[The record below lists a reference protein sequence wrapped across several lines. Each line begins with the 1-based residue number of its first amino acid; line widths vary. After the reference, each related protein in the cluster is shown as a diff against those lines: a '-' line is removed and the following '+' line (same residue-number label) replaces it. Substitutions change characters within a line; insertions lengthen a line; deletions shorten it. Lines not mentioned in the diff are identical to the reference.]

1 MADGKIVIDVKV
13 ADKEVKSA
21 RDSIENLADSAEQ
34 SGSRIGTGLKIALGA
49 AVATVTAAGV
59 ALGKTI
65 SSAIT
70 EGADLQQS
78 LGGIETLFKSSAGTV
93 KKYADEA
100 YRTAGLSANA
110 YMENVTSFSASL
122 LQSLGGDTAKAADV
136 ANMAMI
142 DMSDNANKMGTNMQ
156 DIQNAYQGFAKQN
169 YTMLDNLKLG
179 YGGTQEEMKRLL
191 ADAQKLTG
199 VKYDINNLSDVYN
212 AIHAIQENLDIT
224 GTTAKEAAETF
235 SGSFAAMKAAASNVL
250 GKMALGQD
258 IRPALNALAETTST
272 FLLGN
277 FLPMVIN
284 ILKALPEAVATLFSS
299 AGPMIL
305 QVGKEFIGN
314 LAKGMNG
321 DSPINSGAFLW
332 IKDAIKWIS
341 LDLQNLS
348 FQIQDRVGKIKA
360 VFQSVLQGIQ
370 PIITKLSAII
380 SGWATAISGVLS
392 YAIPLAIDILIAAFD
407 GIQQFIMPILDFL
420 ADKVWSIS
428 SAITEAIL
436 NNVVPALQEVIDWV
450 NQNQS
455 SVQTFGKL
463 LGAVAVGF
471 VAFKTL
477 STIIPII
484 TTVGT
489 AIKGLVT
496 AFSLIKSA
504 TGALTLLKTGFAT
517 LVTAVGGPI
526 TIVIAAIAAL
536 VAGIVYLWQTNEQF
550 RTKVIEIWTA
560 ITEFLQPII
569 SSIAD
574 FIMTIWGSL
583 VTWWNE
589 NQKLILTTVQ
599 TVWGAIQVA
608 FSITLG
614 AIQLIVTVALTA
626 IQAFWNTWGST
637 IMALVQI
644 IWSSIK
650 TIFQSTLNT
659 IMAVVTG
666 VMNQIRTVINT
677 AMGVIQGIIKV
688 ITGAIKGDWSQVWEG
703 IKQIVS
709 SILDGIKNT
718 ISNVLETASTIVS
731 DKIDAIKG
739 FFDSLSDIDLF
750 EAGKSIIDGFLR
762 GLQNAF
768 ESVKKFVGGIADWIE
783 DHKGPISY
791 DRRLLIPAGKAIMG
805 GFDES
810 LQSNFKN
817 VQRTVSGMADRLNSS
832 FNLTPEM
839 ALGVNQVGYVTQ
851 TLKNNESQNQRYNS
865 ELGSLSLI
873 DAIQKLANSPVQTSI
888 NINERE
894 IARAI
899 ARPMA
904 RELEGLKNMASRM
917 RGYRP
922 VIN

>member
-1 MADGKIVIDVKV
+1 MADGKIVIDVTV
-13 ADKEVKSA
+13 NDKEVKSA

-34 SGSRIGTGLKIALGA
+34 SGSRIGTGLKLALGA

-305 QVGKEFIGN
+305 QVGKEFLGN
-314 LAKGMNG
+314 LVKGMNG

-348 FQIQDRVGKIKA
+348 LQIQDRVGKIKA

-370 PIITKLSAII
+370 PIITKVSAII
-380 SGWATAISGVLS
+380 SGWATAISAVLS
-392 YAIPLAIDILIAAFD
+392 YAIPIAIDIVLGVFD
-407 GIQQFIMPILDFL
+407 KLQQFLLPLFDTIVDAFWT
-420 ADKVWSIS
+420 VS
-428 SAITEAIL
+428 STVTEAIL
-436 NNVVPALQEVIDWV
+436 NNVVPALQNFMDYISQNKGVID
-450 NQNQS
+450 
-455 SVQTFGKL
+455 L
-463 LGAVAVGF
+463 LTGAIVAVGG
-471 VAFKTL
+471 AFLAFRGYLAITDLINNVKGAIDTLKVSFGLLKTAMATNPFGL
-477 STIIPII
+477 IALAIGALVGVIIYLWNTNEGFKNAVITAWNAIQAFMQPII
-484 TTVGT
+484 T
-489 AIKGLVT
+489 AIVS
-496 AFSLIKSA
+496 FVQS
-504 TGALTLLKTGFAT
+504 
-517 LVTAVGGPI
+517 
-526 TIVIAAIAAL
+526 
-536 VAGIVYLWQTNEQF
+536 
-550 RTKVIEIWTA
+550 
-560 ITEFLQPII
+560 
-569 SSIAD
+569 
-574 FIMTIWGSL
+574 IWGGL

-589 NQKLILTTVQ
+589 NQQLILTTVQ
-599 TVWGAIQVA
+599 TVWGAIQIVFA
-608 FSITLG
+608 TIMGSIELVIT
-614 AIQLIVTVALTA
+614 TVLTA
-626 IQAFWNTWGST
+626 IQVFWNTWGSAIT
-637 IMALVQI
+637 AVVRVMWAA
-644 IWSSIK
+644 IK
-650 TIFQSTLNT
+650 SIFQSTLNT
-659 IMAVVTG
+659 IMAVVSG
-666 VMNQIRTVINT
+666 VMKQIQTIINT
-677 AMGVIQGIIKV
+677 VMGVIQGIIKV
-688 ITGAIKGDWSQVWEG
+688 ITGAIKGDWSQVWSG
-703 IKQIVS
+703 IKQIVVTVFN
-709 SILDGIKNT
+709 GIKNT
-718 ISNVLETASTIVS
+718 ISNVLETAKSIVS
-731 DKIDAIKG
+731 GKINAIKS
-739 FFDSLSDIDLF
+739 FFKSIGDIDLF
-750 EAGKSIIDGFLR
+750 QIGKNVIQGLINGIGSMVNAVKNKISEVAAGIKDKITGALGIHSPSRWMRDQVG
-762 GLQNAF
+762 
-768 ESVKKFVGGIADWIE
+768 KFIPQGIAVGIDK
-783 DHKGPISY
+783 DADTALKSMK
-791 DRRLLIPAGKAIMG
+791 RLSTNLM
-805 GFDES
+805 
-810 LQSNFKN
+810 
-817 VQRTVSGMADRLNSS
+817 
-832 FNLTPEM
+832 NLTPETVLATNRIGM
-839 ALGVNQVGYVTQ
+839 FGMGSQIVNNNFNQESKSDQMVGTSFEIPVTV
-851 TLKNNESQNQRYNS
+851 EMSNQKVGKAVAKFS
-865 ELGSLSLI
+865 WEE
-873 DAIQKLANSPVQTSI
+873 IQKMQRRQKRSQ
-888 NINERE
+888 
-894 IARAI
+894 
-899 ARPMA
+899 
-904 RELEGLKNMASRM
+904 EG
-917 RGYRP
+917 
-922 VIN
+922 IT

>member
-1 MADGKIVIDVKV
+1 MADGKIVIDVSV
-13 ADKEVKSA
+13 NDKEVKSA

-34 SGSRIGTGLKIALGA
+34 SGSRIGTGLKLALGA

-191 ADAQKLTG
+191 VDAQKLTG

-284 ILKALPEAVATLFSS
+284 ILKALPEAVATLFAS

-341 LDLQNLS
+341 LDMQNLS
-348 FQIQDRVGKIKA
+348 LQIQDRVGKIKA

-370 PIITKLSAII
+370 PTITKLSAII
-380 SGWATAISGVLS
+380 SGWATAISAVLS
-392 YAIPLAIDILIAAFD
+392 YAIPIAIDIVLGVFD
-407 GIQQFIMPILDFL
+407 KLQQFLLPLFDTIVDAFWT
-420 ADKVWSIS
+420 VS
-428 SAITEAIL
+428 STVTEAIL
-436 NNVVPALQEVIDWV
+436 NNVVPALQNFMDYISQNKGVID
-450 NQNQS
+450 
-455 SVQTFGKL
+455 L
-463 LGAVAVGF
+463 LTGAIVAVGSAF
-471 VAFKTL
+471 LAFKGYLAITDLINNVKGAIDTL
-477 STIIPII
+477 KVSFGLLKTAMATNPFGLIALAIGTLVGVIIYLWNTNEGFKNAVITAWNAIQAFMQPII
-484 TTVGT
+484 T
-489 AIKGLVT
+489 AIVS
-496 AFSLIKSA
+496 FVQSLW
-504 TGALTLLKTGFAT
+504 
-517 LVTAVGGPI
+517 GG
-526 TIVIAAIAAL
+526 
-536 VAGIVYLWQTNEQF
+536 
-550 RTKVIEIWTA
+550 
-560 ITEFLQPII
+560 
-569 SSIAD
+569 
-574 FIMTIWGSL
+574 L

-589 NQKLILTTVQ
+589 NQQLILTTVQ

-608 FSITLG
+608 FSIALG
-614 AIQLIVTVALTA
+614 AIQLIVTVVLTA
-626 IQAFWNTWGST
+626 IQNFWNTWGST
-637 IMALVQI
+637 ITAIVKV
-644 IWSSIK
+644 IWSAIK
-650 TIFQSTLNT
+650 ATFQSSLST
-659 IMAVVTG
+659 IMAVVSG
-666 VMNQIRTVINT
+666 VMNQIQIIINT
-677 AMGVIQGIIKV
+677 VMGVIQGIIKV

-703 IKQIVS
+703 IKQVTS
-709 SILDGIKNT
+709 SVLEGIKNT
-718 ISNVLETASTIVS
+718 ITNVLETAKSVVS
-731 DKIDAIKG
+731 GKIDAIKG
-739 FFDSLSDIDLF
+739 FFKSIGDIDLF
-750 EAGKSIIDGFLR
+750 SIGQNVIQ
-762 GLQNAF
+762 GLINGIGSMVNA
-768 ESVKKFVGGIADWIE
+768 VKNKISEVAGGIKDKITGALGIHSPSRWMRDQVGKYIPQGIAIGIEAD
-783 DHKGPISY
+783 
-791 DRRLLIPAGKAIMG
+791 AGKAIKAMNKLSS
-805 GFDES
+805 D
-810 LQSNFKN
+810 LMRN
-817 VQRTVSGMADRLNSS
+817 V
-832 FNLTPEM
+832 TPES
-839 ALGVNQVGYVTQ
+839 ALGVGNIGNTSSLNQIINTSYIKG
-851 TLKNNESQNQRYNS
+851 NS
-865 ELGSLSLI
+865 NRGMI
-873 DAIQKLANSPVQTSI
+873 DAIVKLANRPAIFKQEVDKREFSRIFAEPITEQQVTRQSI
-888 NINERE
+888 
-894 IARAI
+894 
-899 ARPMA
+899 
-904 RELEGLKNMASRM
+904 LKSV
-917 RGYRP
+917 RGE
-922 VIN
+922 V

>member
-1 MADGKIVIDVKV
+1 MADGKIVIDVTV
-13 ADKEVKSA
+13 NDKEVKSA

-34 SGSRIGTGLKIALGA
+34 SGSRIGTGLKLALGA

-305 QVGKEFIGN
+305 QVGKEFLGN
-314 LAKGMNG
+314 LVKGMNG

-348 FQIQDRVGKIKA
+348 LQIQDRVGKIKA

-370 PIITKLSAII
+370 PIITKVSAII
-380 SGWATAISGVLS
+380 SGWATAISAVLS
-392 YAIPLAIDILIAAFD
+392 YAIPIAIDIVLGVFD
-407 GIQQFIMPILDFL
+407 KLQQFLLPLFDTIVDAFWT
-420 ADKVWSIS
+420 VS
-428 SAITEAIL
+428 STVTEAIL
-436 NNVVPALQEVIDWV
+436 NNVVPALQNFMDYISQNKGVID
-450 NQNQS
+450 
-455 SVQTFGKL
+455 L
-463 LGAVAVGF
+463 LTGAIVAVGG
-471 VAFKTL
+471 AFLAFRGYLAITDLINNVKGAIDTLKVSFGLLKTAMATNPFGL
-477 STIIPII
+477 IALAIGALVGVIIYLWNTNEGFKNAVITAWNAIQAFMQPII
-484 TTVGT
+484 T
-489 AIKGLVT
+489 AIVS
-496 AFSLIKSA
+496 FVQS
-504 TGALTLLKTGFAT
+504 
-517 LVTAVGGPI
+517 
-526 TIVIAAIAAL
+526 
-536 VAGIVYLWQTNEQF
+536 
-550 RTKVIEIWTA
+550 
-560 ITEFLQPII
+560 
-569 SSIAD
+569 
-574 FIMTIWGSL
+574 IWGGL

-589 NQKLILTTVQ
+589 NQQLILTTVQ
-599 TVWGAIQVA
+599 TVWGAIQIVFA
-608 FSITLG
+608 TIMGSIELVIT
-614 AIQLIVTVALTA
+614 TVLTA
-626 IQAFWNTWGST
+626 IQVFWNTWGSAIT
-637 IMALVQI
+637 AVVRVMWAA
-644 IWSSIK
+644 IK
-650 TIFQSTLNT
+650 SIFQSTLNT
-659 IMAVVTG
+659 IMAIVSG
-666 VMNQIRTVINT
+666 VMKQIQTIINT
-677 AMGVIQGIIKV
+677 VMGVIQGIIKV
-688 ITGAIKGDWSQVWEG
+688 ITGAIKGDWSQVWSG
-703 IKQIVS
+703 IKQIVVTVFN
-709 SILDGIKNT
+709 GIKNT
-718 ISNVLETASTIVS
+718 ISNVLETAKSIVS
-731 DKIDAIKG
+731 GKINAIKS
-739 FFDSLSDIDLF
+739 FFKSIGDIDLF
-750 EAGKSIIDGFLR
+750 QIGKNVIQGLINGIGSMVNAVKNKISEVAAGIKDKITGALGIHSPSRWMRDQVG
-762 GLQNAF
+762 
-768 ESVKKFVGGIADWIE
+768 KFIPQGIAVGIDK
-783 DHKGPISY
+783 DADTALKSMK
-791 DRRLLIPAGKAIMG
+791 RLSTNLM
-805 GFDES
+805 
-810 LQSNFKN
+810 
-817 VQRTVSGMADRLNSS
+817 
-832 FNLTPEM
+832 NLTPETVLATNRIGM
-839 ALGVNQVGYVTQ
+839 FGMGSQIVNNNFNQESKSDQMVGTSFEIPVTV
-851 TLKNNESQNQRYNS
+851 EMSNQKVGKAVAKFS
-865 ELGSLSLI
+865 WEE
-873 DAIQKLANSPVQTSI
+873 IQKMQRRQKRSQ
-888 NINERE
+888 
-894 IARAI
+894 
-899 ARPMA
+899 
-904 RELEGLKNMASRM
+904 EG
-917 RGYRP
+917 
-922 VIN
+922 IT

>member
-1 MADGKIVIDVKV
+1 MLMADGKIVIDVTV
-13 ADKEVKSA
+13 NDKEVKSA

-34 SGSRIGTGLKIALGA
+34 SGSRIGTGLKLALGA

-305 QVGKEFIGN
+305 QVGKEFLGN
-314 LAKGMNG
+314 LVKGMNG

-348 FQIQDRVGKIKA
+348 LQIQDRVGKIKA

-370 PIITKLSAII
+370 PIITKVSAII
-380 SGWATAISGVLS
+380 SGWATAISAVLS
-392 YAIPLAIDILIAAFD
+392 YAIPIAIDIVLGVFD
-407 GIQQFIMPILDFL
+407 KLQQFLLPLFDTIVDAF
-420 ADKVWSIS
+420 WSVS
-428 SAITEAIL
+428 STVTEAIL
-436 NNVVPALQEVIDWV
+436 NNVVPSLQNFMDYISQNKGVID
-450 NQNQS
+450 
-455 SVQTFGKL
+455 L
-463 LGAVAVGF
+463 LTGAIVAVGG
-471 VAFKTL
+471 AFLAFRGYLAITDLINNVKGAIDTLKVSFGLLKTAMATNPFGL
-477 STIIPII
+477 IALAIGALVGVIIYLWNTNEGFKNAVITAWNAIQAFMQPII
-484 TTVGT
+484 T
-489 AIKGLVT
+489 AIVS
-496 AFSLIKSA
+496 FVQS
-504 TGALTLLKTGFAT
+504 
-517 LVTAVGGPI
+517 
-526 TIVIAAIAAL
+526 
-536 VAGIVYLWQTNEQF
+536 
-550 RTKVIEIWTA
+550 
-560 ITEFLQPII
+560 
-569 SSIAD
+569 
-574 FIMTIWGSL
+574 IWGGL

-589 NQKLILTTVQ
+589 NQQLILTTVQ
-599 TVWGAIQVA
+599 TVWGAIQIVFA
-608 FSITLG
+608 TIMGSIELVIT
-614 AIQLIVTVALTA
+614 TVLTA
-626 IQAFWNTWGST
+626 IQVFWNTWGSAIT
-637 IMALVQI
+637 AVVRVMWAA
-644 IWSSIK
+644 IK
-650 TIFQSTLNT
+650 SIFQSTLNT
-659 IMAVVTG
+659 IMAIVSG
-666 VMNQIRTVINT
+666 VMKQIQTIINT
-677 AMGVIQGIIKV
+677 VMGVIQGIIKV
-688 ITGAIKGDWSQVWEG
+688 ITGAIKGDWSQVWSG
-703 IKQIVS
+703 IKQIVVTVFN
-709 SILDGIKNT
+709 GIKNT
-718 ISNVLETASTIVS
+718 ISNVLETAKSIVS
-731 DKIDAIKG
+731 GKINAIKS
-739 FFDSLSDIDLF
+739 FFKSIGDIDLF
-750 EAGKSIIDGFLR
+750 QIGKNVIQGLINGIGSMVNAVKNKISEVAAGIKDKITGALGIHSPSRWMRDQVG
-762 GLQNAF
+762 
-768 ESVKKFVGGIADWIE
+768 KFIPQGIAVGIDK
-783 DHKGPISY
+783 DADTALKSMK
-791 DRRLLIPAGKAIMG
+791 RLSTNLM
-805 GFDES
+805 
-810 LQSNFKN
+810 
-817 VQRTVSGMADRLNSS
+817 
-832 FNLTPEM
+832 NLTPETVLATNRIGM
-839 ALGVNQVGYVTQ
+839 FGMGSQIVNNNFNQESKSDQMVGTSFEIPVTV
-851 TLKNNESQNQRYNS
+851 EMSNQKVGKAVAKFS
-865 ELGSLSLI
+865 WEE
-873 DAIQKLANSPVQTSI
+873 IQKMQRRQKRSQ
-888 NINERE
+888 
-894 IARAI
+894 
-899 ARPMA
+899 
-904 RELEGLKNMASRM
+904 EG
-917 RGYRP
+917 
-922 VIN
+922 IT

>member
-1 MADGKIVIDVKV
+1 MADGKIVIDVTV
-13 ADKEVKSA
+13 NDKEVKSA

-34 SGSRIGTGLKIALGA
+34 SGSRIGTGLKLALGA

-305 QVGKEFIGN
+305 QVGKEFLGN
-314 LAKGMNG
+314 LVKGMNG

-348 FQIQDRVGKIKA
+348 LQIQDRVGKIKA

-370 PIITKLSAII
+370 PIITKVSAII
-380 SGWATAISGVLS
+380 SGWATAISAVLS
-392 YAIPLAIDILIAAFD
+392 YAIPIAIDIVLGVFD
-407 GIQQFIMPILDFL
+407 KLQQFLLPLFDTIVDAF
-420 ADKVWSIS
+420 WSVS
-428 SAITEAIL
+428 STVTEAIL
-436 NNVVPALQEVIDWV
+436 NNVVPSLQNFMDYISQNKGVID
-450 NQNQS
+450 
-455 SVQTFGKL
+455 L
-463 LGAVAVGF
+463 LTGAIVAVGG
-471 VAFKTL
+471 AFLAFRGYLAITDLINNVKGAIDTLKVSFGLLKTAMATNPFGL
-477 STIIPII
+477 IALAIGALVGVIIYLWNTNEGFKNAVITAWNAIQAFMQPII
-484 TTVGT
+484 T
-489 AIKGLVT
+489 AIVS
-496 AFSLIKSA
+496 FVQS
-504 TGALTLLKTGFAT
+504 
-517 LVTAVGGPI
+517 
-526 TIVIAAIAAL
+526 
-536 VAGIVYLWQTNEQF
+536 
-550 RTKVIEIWTA
+550 
-560 ITEFLQPII
+560 
-569 SSIAD
+569 
-574 FIMTIWGSL
+574 IWGGL

-589 NQKLILTTVQ
+589 NQQLILTTVQ
-599 TVWGAIQVA
+599 TVWGAIQIVFA
-608 FSITLG
+608 TIMGSIELVIT
-614 AIQLIVTVALTA
+614 TVLTA
-626 IQAFWNTWGST
+626 IQVFWNTWGSAIT
-637 IMALVQI
+637 AVVRVMWAA
-644 IWSSIK
+644 IK
-650 TIFQSTLNT
+650 SIFQSTLNT
-659 IMAVVTG
+659 IMAIVSG
-666 VMNQIRTVINT
+666 VMKQIQTIINT
-677 AMGVIQGIIKV
+677 VMGVIQGIIKV
-688 ITGAIKGDWSQVWEG
+688 ITGAIKGDWSQVWSG
-703 IKQIVS
+703 IKQIVVTVFN
-709 SILDGIKNT
+709 GIKNT
-718 ISNVLETASTIVS
+718 ISNVLETAKSIVS
-731 DKIDAIKG
+731 GKINAIKS
-739 FFDSLSDIDLF
+739 FFKSIGDIDLF
-750 EAGKSIIDGFLR
+750 QIGKNVIQGLINGIGSMVNAVKNKISEVAAGIKDKITGALGIHSPSRWMRDQVG
-762 GLQNAF
+762 
-768 ESVKKFVGGIADWIE
+768 KFIPQGIAVGIDK
-783 DHKGPISY
+783 DADTALKSMK
-791 DRRLLIPAGKAIMG
+791 RLSTNLM
-805 GFDES
+805 
-810 LQSNFKN
+810 
-817 VQRTVSGMADRLNSS
+817 
-832 FNLTPEM
+832 NLTPETVLATNRIGM
-839 ALGVNQVGYVTQ
+839 FGMGSQIVNNNFNQESKSDQMVGTSFEIPVTV
-851 TLKNNESQNQRYNS
+851 EMSNQKVGKAVAKFS
-865 ELGSLSLI
+865 WEE
-873 DAIQKLANSPVQTSI
+873 IQKMQRRQKRSQ
-888 NINERE
+888 
-894 IARAI
+894 
-899 ARPMA
+899 
-904 RELEGLKNMASRM
+904 EG
-917 RGYRP
+917 
-922 VIN
+922 IT

>member
-1 MADGKIVIDVKV
+1 MADGKIVIDVTV
-13 ADKEVKSA
+13 NDKEVKSA

-34 SGSRIGTGLKIALGA
+34 SGSRIGTGLKLALGA

-70 EGADLQQS
+70 EGSDLQQS

-305 QVGKEFIGN
+305 QVGKEFLGN
-314 LAKGMNG
+314 LVKGMNG

-348 FQIQDRVGKIKA
+348 LQIQDRVGKIKA

-370 PIITKLSAII
+370 PIITKVSAII
-380 SGWATAISGVLS
+380 SGWATAISAVLS
-392 YAIPLAIDILIAAFD
+392 YAIPIAIDIVLGVFD
-407 GIQQFIMPILDFL
+407 KLQQFLLPLFDTIVDAFWT
-420 ADKVWSIS
+420 VS
-428 SAITEAIL
+428 STVTEAIL
-436 NNVVPALQEVIDWV
+436 NNVVPALQNFMDYISKNKGVID
-450 NQNQS
+450 
-455 SVQTFGKL
+455 L
-463 LGAVAVGF
+463 LTGAIVAVGG
-471 VAFKTL
+471 AFLAFRGYLAITDLINNVKGAIDTLKVSFGLLKTAM
-477 STIIPII
+477 STNPFGLIALAIGALVGVIIYLWNTNEGFKNAVITAWNAIQAFMQPII
-484 TTVGT
+484 T
-489 AIKGLVT
+489 AIVS
-496 AFSLIKSA
+496 FVQS
-504 TGALTLLKTGFAT
+504 
-517 LVTAVGGPI
+517 
-526 TIVIAAIAAL
+526 
-536 VAGIVYLWQTNEQF
+536 
-550 RTKVIEIWTA
+550 
-560 ITEFLQPII
+560 
-569 SSIAD
+569 
-574 FIMTIWGSL
+574 IWGGL

-589 NQKLILTTVQ
+589 NQQLILTTVQ
-599 TVWGAIQVA
+599 TVWKAIQIVFA
-608 FSITLG
+608 TIMGSIELVIT
-614 AIQLIVTVALTA
+614 TVLTA
-626 IQAFWNTWGST
+626 IQVFWNTWGSAIT
-637 IMALVQI
+637 AVVRVMWAA
-644 IWSSIK
+644 IK
-650 TIFQSTLNT
+650 SIFQSTLNT
-659 IMAVVTG
+659 IMAIVSG
-666 VMNQIRTVINT
+666 VMKQIQTIINT
-677 AMGVIQGIIKV
+677 VMGVIQGIIKV
-688 ITGAIKGDWSQVWEG
+688 ITGAIKGDWSQVWSG
-703 IKQIVS
+703 IKQIVVTVFN
-709 SILDGIKNT
+709 GIKNT
-718 ISNVLETASTIVS
+718 ISNVLETAKSIVS
-731 DKIDAIKG
+731 GKINAIKS
-739 FFDSLSDIDLF
+739 FFKSIGDIDLF
-750 EAGKSIIDGFLR
+750 QIGKNVIQGLINGIGSMVNAVKNKISEVAAGIKDKITGALGIHSPSRWMRDQVG
-762 GLQNAF
+762 
-768 ESVKKFVGGIADWIE
+768 KFIPQGIAVGIDK
-783 DHKGPISY
+783 DADTALKSMK
-791 DRRLLIPAGKAIMG
+791 RLSTNLM
-805 GFDES
+805 
-810 LQSNFKN
+810 
-817 VQRTVSGMADRLNSS
+817 
-832 FNLTPEM
+832 NLTPETVLATNRIGM
-839 ALGVNQVGYVTQ
+839 FGMGSQIVNNNFNQESKSDQMVGTSFEIPVTV
-851 TLKNNESQNQRYNS
+851 EMSNQKVGKAVARFS
-865 ELGSLSLI
+865 WEE
-873 DAIQKLANSPVQTSI
+873 IQKMQRRQKRSQ
-888 NINERE
+888 
-894 IARAI
+894 
-899 ARPMA
+899 
-904 RELEGLKNMASRM
+904 EG
-917 RGYRP
+917 
-922 VIN
+922 IT

>member
-1 MADGKIVIDVKV
+1 MADGKIVIDVSV
-13 ADKEVKSA
+13 NDKEVKSA

-34 SGSRIGTGLKIALGA
+34 SGSRIGTGLKLALGA

-305 QVGKEFIGN
+305 QVGKEFLGN
-314 LAKGMNG
+314 LVKGMNG

-348 FQIQDRVGKIKA
+348 LQIQDRVGKIKS

-370 PIITKLSAII
+370 PIITKVSAII
-380 SGWATAISGVLS
+380 SGWAMAISAVLS
-392 YAIPLAIDILIAAFD
+392 YAIPIAIDIVLGVFD
-407 GIQQFIMPILDFL
+407 KLQQFLLPLFDTIVDAFWT
-420 ADKVWSIS
+420 VS
-428 SAITEAIL
+428 STVTEAIL
-436 NNVVPALQEVIDWV
+436 NNVVPALQNFMDYISQNKGVID
-450 NQNQS
+450 
-455 SVQTFGKL
+455 L
-463 LGAVAVGF
+463 LTGAIVAVGG
-471 VAFKTL
+471 AFLAFRGYLAITDLINNVKGAIDTLKVSFGLLKTAMATNPFGL
-477 STIIPII
+477 IALAIGALVGVIIYLWNTNEGFKNAVITAWNAIQAFMQPII
-484 TTVGT
+484 T
-489 AIKGLVT
+489 AIVS
-496 AFSLIKSA
+496 FVQS
-504 TGALTLLKTGFAT
+504 
-517 LVTAVGGPI
+517 
-526 TIVIAAIAAL
+526 
-536 VAGIVYLWQTNEQF
+536 
-550 RTKVIEIWTA
+550 
-560 ITEFLQPII
+560 
-569 SSIAD
+569 
-574 FIMTIWGSL
+574 IWGGL

-589 NQKLILTTVQ
+589 NQQLILTTVQ

-608 FSITLG
+608 FSIALG
-614 AIQLIVTVALTA
+614 AIQLIVTVVLTA
-626 IQAFWNTWGST
+626 IQNFWNTWGST

-650 TIFQSTLNT
+650 AIFQSTLNT

-666 VMNQIRTVINT
+666 VMNQIQTVINT
-677 AMGVIQGIIKV
+677 VMGVIQGIIKV

-709 SILDGIKNT
+709 SILDGIKET
-718 ISNVLETASTIVS
+718 IENVLETAKSIVS
-731 DKIDAIKG
+731 GKIDAIKG
-739 FFDSLSDIDLF
+739 FFESIGDIDLYQI
-750 EAGKSIIDGFLR
+750 GKDVIQ
-762 GLQNAF
+762 GLINGIGSMVNA
-768 ESVKKFVGGIADWIE
+768 VKNKISEVAGGIKDKITGALGIHSPSRWMRDQVGKYIPQGIAIGIEAD
-783 DHKGPISY
+783 
-791 DRRLLIPAGKAIMG
+791 AGKAIKAMNKLSS
-805 GFDES
+805 D
-810 LQSNFKN
+810 LMRN
-817 VQRTVSGMADRLNSS
+817 V
-832 FNLTPEM
+832 TPES
-839 ALGVNQVGYVTQ
+839 ALGVGNIGTA
-851 TLKNNESQNQRYNS
+851 S
-865 ELGSLSLI
+865 LGSSIANNSTSTSTVINNQGLL
-873 DAIQKLANSPVQTSI
+873 DGAIFQVREEADVQKIAKEI
-888 NINERE
+888 NDLTTKEAGNKGFR
-894 IARAI
+894 
-899 ARPMA
+899 
-904 RELEGLKNMASRM
+904 RM
-917 RGYRP
+917 R
-922 VIN
+922 

>member
-1 MADGKIVIDVKV
+1 MADGKIVIDVSV
-13 ADKEVKSA
+13 NDKEVKSA

-34 SGSRIGTGLKIALGA
+34 SGSRIGTGLKLVLGA

-258 IRPALNALAETTST
+258 ILPALNALAETTST

-284 ILKALPEAVATLFSS
+284 ILKALPEAVATLFAS

-321 DSPINSGAFLW
+321 DSPINSGSFLW

-348 FQIQDRVGKIKA
+348 LQIQDRVGKIKA

-370 PIITKLSAII
+370 STITKLSAII
-380 SGWATAISGVLS
+380 SGWATAISAVLS
-392 YAIPLAIDILIAAFD
+392 YAIPIAIDIILGVFD
-407 GIQQFIMPILDFL
+407 KLQQFLLPLFDTIVDAFWT
-420 ADKVWSIS
+420 VS
-428 SAITEAIL
+428 STVTEAIL
-436 NNVVPALQEVIDWV
+436 NNVVPALQNFMDYISQNKGVID
-450 NQNQS
+450 
-455 SVQTFGKL
+455 L
-463 LGAVAVGF
+463 LTGAIVAVGGAF
-471 VAFKTL
+471 LAFKGYLAITDLINNVKGAIDTL
-477 STIIPII
+477 KVSFGLLKTAMAANPFGLIALAIGALVGVIIYLWNTNEGFKNAVITAWNAIQAFMQPII
-484 TTVGT
+484 T
-489 AIKGLVT
+489 AIVS
-496 AFSLIKSA
+496 FVQS
-504 TGALTLLKTGFAT
+504 
-517 LVTAVGGPI
+517 
-526 TIVIAAIAAL
+526 
-536 VAGIVYLWQTNEQF
+536 
-550 RTKVIEIWTA
+550 
-560 ITEFLQPII
+560 
-569 SSIAD
+569 
-574 FIMTIWGSL
+574 IWGGL

-589 NQKLILTTVQ
+589 NQQLILTTVQ

-608 FSITLG
+608 FSIALG
-614 AIQLIVTVALTA
+614 AIQLIVTVVLTA
-626 IQAFWNTWGST
+626 IQNFWNTWGST
-637 IMALVQI
+637 ITAIVKV
-644 IWSSIK
+644 IWSAIK
-650 TIFQSTLNT
+650 ATFQSSLST
-659 IMAVVTG
+659 IMAVVSG
-666 VMNQIRTVINT
+666 VMNHIQIIINT
-677 AMGVIQGIIKV
+677 VMGVIQGIIKV

-703 IKQIVS
+703 IKQVTS
-709 SILDGIKNT
+709 SVLEGIKNT
-718 ISNVLETASTIVS
+718 ITNVLETAKSVVS
-731 DKIDAIKG
+731 GKIDAIKG
-739 FFDSLSDIDLF
+739 FFKSIGDIDLF
-750 EAGKSIIDGFLR
+750 SIGQNVIQ
-762 GLQNAF
+762 GLINGIGSMVNA
-768 ESVKKFVGGIADWIE
+768 VKNKISEVAGGIKDKITGALGIHSPSRWMRDQVGKYIPQGIAIGIEAD
-783 DHKGPISY
+783 
-791 DRRLLIPAGKAIMG
+791 AGKAVKAMNKLSS
-805 GFDES
+805 D
-810 LQSNFKN
+810 LMRN
-817 VQRTVSGMADRLNSS
+817 V
-832 FNLTPEM
+832 TPES
-839 ALGVNQVGYVTQ
+839 ALGVGNIGNTSSLNQIINTSYITG
-851 TLKNNESQNQRYNS
+851 NS
-865 ELGSLSLI
+865 NSGMI
-873 DAIQKLANSPVQTSI
+873 DAIVKLANRPAVFKQEVDKREFSRIFAEP
-888 NINERE
+888 INEE
-894 IARAI
+894 QATS
-899 ARPMA
+899 
-904 RELEGLKNMASRM
+904 ESFKNMLN
-917 RGYRP
+917 GVKP
-922 VIN
+922 KQ

>member
-1 MADGKIVIDVKV
+1 MADGKIVIDVTV
-13 ADKEVKSA
+13 NDKEVKSA

-34 SGSRIGTGLKIALGA
+34 SGSRIGTGLKLALGA

-305 QVGKEFIGN
+305 QVGKEFLGN
-314 LAKGMNG
+314 LVKGMNG

-348 FQIQDRVGKIKA
+348 IQIQDRVGKIKA

-370 PIITKLSAII
+370 PIITKVSAII
-380 SGWATAISGVLS
+380 SGWATAISAVLS
-392 YAIPLAIDILIAAFD
+392 YAIPIAIDIVLGVFD
-407 GIQQFIMPILDFL
+407 KLQQFLLPLFDTIVDAFWT
-420 ADKVWSIS
+420 VS
-428 SAITEAIL
+428 STVTEAIL
-436 NNVVPALQEVIDWV
+436 NNVVPALQNFMDYISQNKGVID
-450 NQNQS
+450 
-455 SVQTFGKL
+455 L
-463 LGAVAVGF
+463 LTGAIVAVGG
-471 VAFKTL
+471 AFLAFRGYLAITDLINNVKGAIDTLKVSFGLLKTAMATNPFGL
-477 STIIPII
+477 IALAIGALVGVIIYLWNTNEGFKNAVITAWNAIQAFMQPII
-484 TTVGT
+484 T
-489 AIKGLVT
+489 AIVS
-496 AFSLIKSA
+496 FVQS
-504 TGALTLLKTGFAT
+504 
-517 LVTAVGGPI
+517 
-526 TIVIAAIAAL
+526 
-536 VAGIVYLWQTNEQF
+536 
-550 RTKVIEIWTA
+550 
-560 ITEFLQPII
+560 
-569 SSIAD
+569 
-574 FIMTIWGSL
+574 IWGGL

-589 NQKLILTTVQ
+589 NQQLILTTVQ
-599 TVWGAIQVA
+599 TVWGAIQIVFA
-608 FSITLG
+608 TIMGSIELVIT
-614 AIQLIVTVALTA
+614 TVLTA
-626 IQAFWNTWGST
+626 IQVFWNTWGSAIT
-637 IMALVQI
+637 AVVRVMWAA
-644 IWSSIK
+644 IK
-650 TIFQSTLNT
+650 SIFQSTLNT
-659 IMAVVTG
+659 IMAIVSG
-666 VMNQIRTVINT
+666 VMKQIQTIINT
-677 AMGVIQGIIKV
+677 VMGVIQGIIKV
-688 ITGAIKGDWSQVWEG
+688 ITGAIKGDWSQVWSG
-703 IKQIVS
+703 IKQIVVTVFN
-709 SILDGIKNT
+709 GIKNT
-718 ISNVLETASTIVS
+718 ISNVLETAKSIVS
-731 DKIDAIKG
+731 GKINAIKS
-739 FFDSLSDIDLF
+739 FFKSIGDIDLF
-750 EAGKSIIDGFLR
+750 QIGKNVIQGLINGIGSMVNAVKNKISEVAAGIKDKITGALGIHSPSRWMRDQVG
-762 GLQNAF
+762 
-768 ESVKKFVGGIADWIE
+768 KFIPQGIAVGIDK
-783 DHKGPISY
+783 DADTALKSMK
-791 DRRLLIPAGKAIMG
+791 RLSTNLM
-805 GFDES
+805 
-810 LQSNFKN
+810 
-817 VQRTVSGMADRLNSS
+817 
-832 FNLTPEM
+832 NLTPETVLATNRIGM
-839 ALGVNQVGYVTQ
+839 FGMGSQIVNNNFNQESKSDQMVGTSFEIPVTV
-851 TLKNNESQNQRYNS
+851 EMSNQKVGKAVAKFS
-865 ELGSLSLI
+865 WEE
-873 DAIQKLANSPVQTSI
+873 IQKMQRRQKRSQ
-888 NINERE
+888 
-894 IARAI
+894 
-899 ARPMA
+899 
-904 RELEGLKNMASRM
+904 EG
-917 RGYRP
+917 
-922 VIN
+922 IT

>member
-1 MADGKIVIDVKV
+1 MADGKIVIDVTV
-13 ADKEVKSA
+13 NDKEVKSA

-34 SGSRIGTGLKIALGA
+34 SGSRIGTGLKLALGA

-258 IRPALNALAETTST
+258 IRPALNDLAETTST

-284 ILKALPEAVATLFSS
+284 ILKALPEAVATPFSS

-370 PIITKLSAII
+370 PIITKVSAII
-380 SGWATAISGVLS
+380 SGWATAISAVLS
-392 YAIPLAIDILIAAFD
+392 YAIPIAIDIVLGVFD
-407 GIQQFIMPILDFL
+407 KLQQFLLPLFDTIVDAFWT
-420 ADKVWSIS
+420 VS
-428 SAITEAIL
+428 STVTEAIL
-436 NNVVPALQEVIDWV
+436 NNVVPALQNFMDYISQNKGVID
-450 NQNQS
+450 
-455 SVQTFGKL
+455 L
-463 LGAVAVGF
+463 LTGAIVAVGG
-471 VAFKTL
+471 AFLAFRGYLAITDLINNVKGAIDTLKVSFGLLKTAMATNPFGL
-477 STIIPII
+477 IALAIGALVGVIIYLWNTNEGFKNAVITAWNAIQAFMQPII
-484 TTVGT
+484 T
-489 AIKGLVT
+489 AIVS
-496 AFSLIKSA
+496 FVQS
-504 TGALTLLKTGFAT
+504 
-517 LVTAVGGPI
+517 
-526 TIVIAAIAAL
+526 
-536 VAGIVYLWQTNEQF
+536 
-550 RTKVIEIWTA
+550 
-560 ITEFLQPII
+560 
-569 SSIAD
+569 
-574 FIMTIWGSL
+574 IWGGL

-589 NQKLILTTVQ
+589 NQQLILTTVQ
-599 TVWGAIQVA
+599 TVWGAIQIVFA
-608 FSITLG
+608 TIMGSIELVIT
-614 AIQLIVTVALTA
+614 TVLTA
-626 IQAFWNTWGST
+626 IQVFWNTWGSAIT
-637 IMALVQI
+637 AVVRVMWAA
-644 IWSSIK
+644 IK
-650 TIFQSTLNT
+650 SIFQSTLNT
-659 IMAVVTG
+659 IMTIVSG
-666 VMNQIRTVINT
+666 VMKQIQTIINT
-677 AMGVIQGIIKV
+677 VMGVIQGIIKV
-688 ITGAIKGDWSQVWEG
+688 ITGAIKGDWSQVWSG
-703 IKQIVS
+703 IKQIVVTVFN
-709 SILDGIKNT
+709 GIKNT
-718 ISNVLETASTIVS
+718 ISNVLETAKSIVS
-731 DKIDAIKG
+731 GKINAIK
-739 FFDSLSDIDLF
+739 SLFKSIGDIDLF
-750 EAGKSIIDGFLR
+750 QIGKNVIQGLINGIGSMVNAVKNKISEVAAGIKDKITGALGIHSPSRWMRDQVG
-762 GLQNAF
+762 
-768 ESVKKFVGGIADWIE
+768 KFIPQGIAVGIDK
-783 DHKGPISY
+783 DADTALKSMK
-791 DRRLLIPAGKAIMG
+791 RLSTNLM
-805 GFDES
+805 
-810 LQSNFKN
+810 
-817 VQRTVSGMADRLNSS
+817 
-832 FNLTPEM
+832 NLTPETVLATNRIGM
-839 ALGVNQVGYVTQ
+839 FGMGSQIVNNNFNQESKSNQMVGTSFEIPVTV
-851 TLKNNESQNQRYNS
+851 EMSNQKVGKAVARFS
-865 ELGSLSLI
+865 WEE
-873 DAIQKLANSPVQTSI
+873 IQKMQRRQKRSQ
-888 NINERE
+888 
-894 IARAI
+894 
-899 ARPMA
+899 
-904 RELEGLKNMASRM
+904 EG
-917 RGYRP
+917 
-922 VIN
+922 IT